1 MATTTRTRKTAAK
14 KATPSRVPAGAKQPQ
29 DRKPAEEKSDGF
41 IHVTLHEKEWLVP
54 EEALDDF
61 ELLDD
66 INSLEQRAD
75 ASRMPSV
82 LRRLL
87 GDQWSDAMEVLRDKD
102 SGRVS
107 VEAGSKFVWDLLE
120 EMNPNSSS
128 S

>member
-1 MATTTRTRKTAAK
+1 MATTTARKTAAK
-14 KATPSRVPAGAKQPQ
+14 KATAPRIPAGAKKPQ
-29 DRKPAEEKSDGF
+29 DHKPPEEPSDGF
-41 IHVTLHEKEWLVP
+41 IHVQLHGQEWLVP
-54 EEALDDF
+54 EESMDDF

-66 INSLEQRAD
+66 INSLEQKGD

-87 GDQWSDAMEVLRDKD
+87 GEQWGQAMEVLRDKD
-102 SGRVS
+102 TGRVS

-120 EMNPNSSS
+120 AMNPNSSS